1 MSIYTSN
8 NKTDEIDDIDD
19 YEVKIYDYEED
30 DYVLFNSHGI
40 NLNLL
45 NTTIN
50 TNTNINSLDSR
61 YKFLTGENH
70 HSLKDNFYYCYACN
84 KKLLICEQEYTNFFI
99 DNIDKRKQKSNIIML
114 YRLYPPCITYI
125 TPIYVQKFNEIT
137 KNINTLLT
145 FYGSSEWI
153 LLYEIYFNQPNL
165 DHSVYMQC
173 DLCEYEF
180 CPKHQNIA
188 PFKYY
193 KCEKCKR
200 NISLCNWCKNIYM
213 NNTYCYVCMED

>member
-1 MSIYTSN
+1 MSIDTSN
-8 NKTDEIDDIDD
+8 NKIDEIDDIDD

-99 DNIDKRKQKSNIIML
+99 DNIDKIVNPEWKFDMDYICKEKEELSCPQIELLDTLFWRRNTKGKH
-114 YRLYPPCITYI
+114 YPRLT
-125 TPIYVQKFNEIT
+125 KEKENEQI
-137 KNINTLLT
+137 KLTLFLR
-145 FYGSSEWI
+145 FLRGSSEVP
-153 LLYEIYFNQPNL
+153 FRA
-165 DHSVYMQC
+165 SFTFFKC
-173 DLCEYEF
+173 F
-180 CPKHQNIA
+180 C
-188 PFKYY
+188 
-193 KCEKCKR
+193 
-200 NISLCNWCKNIYM
+200 
-213 NNTYCYVCMED
+213 V